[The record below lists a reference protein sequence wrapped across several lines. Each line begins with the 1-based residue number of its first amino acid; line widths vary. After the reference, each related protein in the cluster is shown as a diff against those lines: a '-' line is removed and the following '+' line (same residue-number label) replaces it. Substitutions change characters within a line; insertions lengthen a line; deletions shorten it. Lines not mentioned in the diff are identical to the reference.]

1 MIKGLAITPPVIG
14 RISIGKLVQQGDRWL
29 PEKDDAFT
37 LTTQVQT
44 RHGWLLHP
52 LHRHYSEAC
61 GSGKLRTLPV
71 RLPFNDSGLNLRAEY
86 SAFDRRTGRPLCVG
100 QGEQARRMT
109 ADGLV
114 AVDCPGPDLCAEG
127 QRLGCRLYGRL
138 NLQVDGQ
145 DDELG
150 SFIFRTTGYN
160 SIRTLAAR
168 LHYFEAVSGGHTRYL
183 PLMLRLRAR
192 STTLSHRTPV
202 CYVDLTLR
210 EGDTLAGAVLQARE
224 AALRDEEAGL
234 DIEGLER
241 TARQLLRN
249 GRFEELQEDV
259 PALLQEFAPEDG
271 NDRPDTGSDA
281 GTGQPAEPASPP
293 AGAGQRRARLTERL
307 GPRPDAAPASRSPPA
322 ATGGPWPPDP
332 PADD

>member
-44 RHGWLLHP
+44 RNGWLLHP

-109 ADGLV
+109 AEGLV
-114 AVDCPGPDLCAEG
+114 EVDCPGPDLCAEG

-160 SIRTLAAR
+160 SVRTLAAR
-168 LHYFEAVSGGHTRYL
+168 LHYFEAVSGGHTRYMSL
-183 PLMLRLRAR
+183 VVRLVGILCFISFR
-192 STTLSHRTPV
+192 S
-202 CYVDLTLR
+202 
-210 EGDTLAGAVLQARE
+210 
-224 AALRDEEAGL
+224 
-234 DIEGLER
+234 
-241 TARQLLRN
+241 
-249 GRFEELQEDV
+249 
-259 PALLQEFAPEDG
+259 
-271 NDRPDTGSDA
+271 
-281 GTGQPAEPASPP
+281 
-293 AGAGQRRARLTERL
+293 RLC
-307 GPRPDAAPASRSPPA
+307 
-322 ATGGPWPPDP
+322 
-332 PADD
+332 